1 MSSYF
6 IVKPPVVVTP
16 TPTYDYGSVYS
27 NIYTALSNI
36 DADTT
41 PMAATLA
48 LIATSLATLATNST
62 TLATNSTTLA
72 SDSTVMKNLAEGSG
86 IHFIGPYDYIGLI
99 GVYKSLIEEGSIL
112 KPATVQKSATK
123 VATSKITEYLNA
135 ISSLPKQF

>member
-99 GVYKSLIEEGSIL
+99 SVYKSLIEEGSIL